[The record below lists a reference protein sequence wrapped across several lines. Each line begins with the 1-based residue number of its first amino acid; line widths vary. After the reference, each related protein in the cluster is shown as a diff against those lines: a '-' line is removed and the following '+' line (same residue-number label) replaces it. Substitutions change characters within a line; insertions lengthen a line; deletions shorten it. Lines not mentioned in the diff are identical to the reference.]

1 MNNYFIPN
9 FLPNKSSKLILP
21 AGLNNLNNLV
31 TNQITKIKITNKL
44 STLTQLMI
52 KHLNIVLNLLKTIKI
67 LFFMLLRIF
76 MFFSDSFMLYMK
88 E

>member
-1 MNNYFIPN
+1 MNNSFIPN
-9 FLPNKSSKLILP
+9 FLQNKSSKLILP
-21 AGLNNLNNLV
+21 AGLNNFNNLL

>member
-67 LFFMLLRIF
+67 LFFMLLKIF
-76 MFFSDSFMLYMK
+76 MFFSDSFTLYMK

>member
-1 MNNYFIPN
+1 MNNSFIPN

>member
-1 MNNYFIPN
+1 MNNFFIPN
-9 FLPNKSSKLILP
+9 FLQNKSSKLILP
-21 AGLNNLNNLV
+21 VGLNNLNNLV

-76 MFFSDSFMLYMK
+76 IFFSDSFMLYMK